1 MYVTELFIPYWNE
14 LNLWL
19 RSVIKKIGIFNQ
31 LVTIVKFVLEK
42 PGKWF

>member
-1 MYVTELFIPYWNE
+1 MLQNCLFRIETSSTYGCE
-14 LNLWL
+14 V
-19 RSVIKKIGIFNQ
+19 SFKKIGIFNQ